1 MSSKFKTKRA
11 GIEIDTNLQ
20 EFYTG
25 FLDTVAPN
33 ARKVLEDTLKKIE
46 EDAIKEWP
54 VRRPEIKRDRDGNI
68 LSSKKTS
75 KGSWKMF
82 ERGFRILP
90 GGGFEGFLK
99 NHAPYSWYIKFGIS
113 SVNKQR
119 KHILQPTG
127 RRAAHILLIA
137 PQRKQAKKVTQALAD
152 DLMRRL

>member
-1 MSSKFKTKRA
+1 MSVKINKGRA
-11 GIEIDTNLQ
+11 GIQIDTDLQ
-20 EFYTG
+20 QFYTG

-46 EDAIKEWP
+46 ADAIRDWP
-54 VRRPEIKRDRDGNI
+54 VRRPEIRRDREGNI

-75 KGSWKMF
+75 LGSWKKF
-82 ERGFRILP
+82 ERGFRITP

-99 NHAPYSWYIKFGIS
+99 NRAPYAWYIRFGVS

-119 KHILQPTG
+119 KHIIQPQG
-127 RRAAHILLIA
+127 KKAAQVLLIA